1 MKLEPKKYF
10 TINIDTFCVDIA
22 FFINYSPGE
31 VVEFAKKKK
40 NKYLYNLVKHLED
53 GDFNSSGVK
62 AQMYPLERGYLV
74 LLKSYKNSFR
84 INLTYAMHEI
94 SHLVSWILLDR
105 RIPLTKDSDEVYA
118 YLTEEITKKYL
129 FKLY

>member
-1 MKLEPKKYF
+1 MKKSLKKYF
-10 TINIDTFCVDIA
+10 TITIDTFCVDIA
-22 FFINYSPGE
+22 FFINYSPNE

-40 NKYLYNLVKHLED
+40 DKSLYNLIKHIED
-53 GDFNSSGVK
+53 EDFKSSGVK

-84 INLTYAMHEI
+84 TNLVCACHEI

-118 YLTEEITKKYL
+118 YLTEEITKKFL